1 MFSKDEKSTEIHKM
15 YKMPQKKELV
25 PLENSRVR
33 EEMFEAQLR
42 LEITLFINS
51 DSEYAVELCKDD
63 EDEIFFQAIQA
74 KRLNPLF
81 SPIECILAGILN
93 S

>member
-1 MFSKDEKSTEIHKM
+1 MGKR
-15 YKMPQKKELV
+15 YKAPQKKEEPV

-51 DSEYAVELCKDD
+51 DSEYAVDLCKDD

-74 KRLNPLF
+74 KRLHPLF
-81 SPIECILAGILN
+81 SQMECILAGITN